1 MLKVM
6 IEREGMNSYEKG
18 NTIHANFVTRHL
30 LSKGKETHTIEDHC
44 DYRPCSCNFCDGS
57 LESKTYLDV
66 PKKGHDSSKSRKVE
80 LEVRDVILVNFVQN
94 F

>member
-1 MLKVM
+1 M
-6 IEREGMNSYEKG
+6 
-18 NTIHANFVTRHL
+18 TADHA
-30 LSKGKETHTIEDHC
+30 
-44 DYRPCSCNFCDGS
+44 PA
-57 LESKTYLDV
+57 YLNV